1 MNPAI
6 RNYESYHNPEA
17 KAGKTSVLETTASQ
31 RQNPTNGKGAGE
43 EPATKK
49 THFYSSSVKDLK
61 REQREE
67 YLA

>member
-1 MNPAI
+1 MNSAI

-17 KAGKTSVLETTASQ
+17 KAGEASALEAAASQ
-31 RQNPTNGKGAGE
+31 RQDPMNGKRVGE

-49 THFYSSSVKDLK
+49 IHFYSSSVKDLK